1 MNSKYFTKKI
11 KLSTYFFILKRNCY
25 IQKAEFPFPKKKIT
39 QNLQYFSIQ
48 EINKLPLNDS
58 ILYLPKDIRN
68 KIYVFWIKRYYKE
81 QLLHKSLKPMWY
93 EHNILVQKQ
102 LLKSKLY
109 NVHFLHLDFNTLP
122 ENKEYIL
129 GCQCSFCKN
138 YLRNNQDEV
147 IYKVLHQI
155 NNIEFFNKTVPF
167 TETIWNS
174 QLYPVI
180 NNNNILFF
188 NYVFNP
194 LYDVLC

>member
-1 MNSKYFTKKI
+1 M
-11 KLSTYFFILKRNCY
+11 
-25 IQKAEFPFPKKKIT
+25 
-39 QNLQYFSIQ
+39 QYFSIQ

-68 KIYVFWIKRYYKE
+68 KIYVFWIKRYYKKE
-81 QLLHKSLKPMWY
+81 LLHKSLKPIWY

-109 NVHFLHLDFNTLP
+109 NIHFLHLDFNTLP

-129 GCQCSFCKN
+129 GCQCNFCKD
-138 YLRNNQDEV
+138 YLKNNPEQV
-147 IYKVLHQI
+147 IYKVLYQI

-188 NYVFNP
+188 NHVFNP
-194 LYDVLC
+194 LYDVFLYDVF